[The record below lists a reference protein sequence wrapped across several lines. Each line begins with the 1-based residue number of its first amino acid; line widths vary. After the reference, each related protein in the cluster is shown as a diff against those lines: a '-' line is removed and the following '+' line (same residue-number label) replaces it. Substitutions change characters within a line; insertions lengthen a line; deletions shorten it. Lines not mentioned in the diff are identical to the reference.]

1 MAGAMLPQSKSKKE
15 NNHTMASK
23 TKEMQKIIRQ
33 YKDVNHEK
41 EVEMHQVAKFAADMG
56 WPLSQPADPIDLLA
70 KEFTRAARQEIKKDK
85 VTGRPYRVNHAI
97 PDPTGQYSL
106 WIDIDEAPRK
116 PMRKSLVN
124 RREQMVGDGLQLT
137 LDADHWN
144 RINPNEEP
152 IQLPMDFT
160 EDVEWRKNAPEEERE
175 AS

>member
-1 MAGAMLPQSKSKKE
+1 MG
-15 NNHTMASK
+15 K
-23 TKEMQKIIRQ
+23 TKEMQLIIKQ
-33 YKDVNHEK
+33 YRDTTGETQVDMRK
-41 EVEMHQVAKFAADMG
+41 VAKFANDMG
-56 WPLSQPADPIDLLA
+56 WPLSQPADPLDLLA
-70 KEFTRAARQEIKKDK
+70 QSFARAARQEIKKDRA
-85 VTGRPYRVNHAI
+85 TGRPYRVNHAI
-97 PDPTGQYSL
+97 PDSTGQYSL

-116 PMRKSLVN
+116 PMHKSLVN

-144 RINPNEEP
+144 RINPDEEP

>member
-1 MAGAMLPQSKSKKE
+1 MG
-15 NNHTMASK
+15 K
-23 TKEMQKIIRQ
+23 TKEMQLIIKQ
-33 YKDVNHEK
+33 YKDVTGETQ
-41 EVEMHQVAKFAADMG
+41 VDMHKVAKFAADMG
-56 WPLSQPADPIDLLA
+56 WPLSQPVDPLDRLA
-70 KEFTRAARQEIKKDK
+70 QSFTRAARQEINKDK
-85 VTGRPYRVNHAI
+85 ATNRAYRVNHAI

-116 PMRKSLVN
+116 HMHKSLVN

-144 RINPNEEP
+144 RINPNKAP

-160 EDVEWRKNAPEEERE
+160 QDVEWRKNAPQRDRE